1 MKKLYFLLIGFCYL
15 SVSTFAQTGP
25 GGVGN
30 SSNNIIWLDANR
42 LSYSDNDAVDNFQ
55 DLSGNNNDATQ
66 ATSGSRPTFKTSI
79 VNGHS
84 VVDFDG
90 TDDFLEFGTHLTND
104 AISMFVIYKN
114 ENNSGIKGFLTT
126 EKHLIFAN
134 NSAFTAVYANP
145 VTYYNISKTLNTFS
159 VTSLKTNG
167 DLSGSTLSLTD
178 GNSSSSPTR
187 AEQANKTVSYLGVN
201 QGATSLYFEG
211 QVAELILFNEELNTA
226 SMVIIGNYLAGKYNL
241 TPAANRYAFGSTHG
255 NGIVGIGQESD
266 GSTTSAMGID
276 SVLMSNPSDLGN
288 SEYLIIG
295 HDSGGLGQ
303 STSVPSGVVR
313 RWTQVWRA
321 DVTGSPGTV
330 DLEFFIGTTNTLAP
344 SATSSYTVLIES
356 VDGDFTN
363 GGTSVHSTGL
373 TFDGGKNSIKFT
385 GVNLADGDYF
395 TLAALDGAREAI
407 ADGAWNSTATW
418 NCTCIPADG
427 DIVTIPT
434 GMDVTISA
442 NAAALNLTVASG
454 ASLTFSSTDTLA
466 LSGAFAI
473 EGTTSFG
480 SGTVQITGTGSESS
494 VTNTSGST
502 VAFGNV
508 YVNSSNGVSFGSGD
522 WSVSGNL
529 QVSSGGMNVSS
540 ATSFTM
546 LSTASQTSQ
555 IMESMDNAFT
565 GDFTLHRYIGT
576 RNANYSNWAPATS
589 NATIADWDDDIF
601 MSGVGGLDGN
611 ATFDGEIWYSVYL
624 YNWFTDVNFAVT
636 STAQTLDPGKGVE
649 LYLGTNT
656 FTYDGGTIDMVGT
669 LNNGDVAT
677 ALDRGW
683 TLLGNPYHS
692 FIDFDAITSPD
703 VFPSEFY
710 IFNTNNGSYDFF
722 TGGSKP
728 DIAPWQGFWIFKAS
742 GTLANLTFHESGKVN
757 STSSDFLRKRDN
769 QAQKFTLG
777 IANMDDSHFSHKT
790 MFDFGINSTV
800 AMDENDAPFL
810 ASPLENAPA
819 IYSTIGSSEK
829 LVKNSL
835 PLFEETQV
843 VPIEIYAGVEGNY
856 EINAENVNSVYDNY
870 SCIYLMDNED
880 NKVIDLSVE
889 PNYSFEANK
898 GTHSRFDLVLSN
910 SFGEC
915 ENIIHK
921 NDVQKID
928 QGISLRNSSGDW
940 YIDYNIGSEN
950 TQFDVTIY
958 NTAGQIVREGI
969 SFSSSNIGYERIT
982 GLNELNGIYIVQ
994 IKTKDLVVTRSV
1006 NL

>member
-1 MKKLYFLLIGFCYL
+1 MKKLYFLLIGFSFCL
-15 SVSTFAQTGP
+15 TPAFAQTGP

-42 LSYSDNDAVDNFQ
+42 LSYAVDAEVDNFE
-55 DLSGNNNDATQ
+55 DFSGNNNHATQ
-66 ATSGSRPTFKTSI
+66 ATSSARPSFKQSVI
-79 VNGHS
+79 NGNS

-104 AISMFVIYKN
+104 AISMFIVYKN
-114 ENNSGIKGFLTT
+114 ENNSGIKGLLTT
-126 EKHLIFAN
+126 EKHLLFAN
-134 NSAFTAVYANP
+134 NSQFTAVYANP

-159 VTSLKTNG
+159 VTSLKTNA
-167 DLSGSTLSLTD
+167 DLSGSTLTLTD
-178 GNSSSSPTR
+178 GNSASTPTR

-211 QVAELILFNEELNTA
+211 QIAEVILFNEELNTA
-226 SMVIIGNYLAGKYNL
+226 SMVIIGNYLAGKYDL
-241 TPAANRYAFGSTHG
+241 TPAASRFAYRSTHG

-266 GSTTSAMGID
+266 GSNTSAMGID
-276 SVLMSNPSDLGN
+276 SLLMNNPSSLGN
-288 SEYLIIG
+288 SEYLLVG
-295 HDSGGLGQ
+295 HDGAGLGQ

-313 RWTQVWRA
+313 RWNQVWRA

-344 SATSSYTVLIES
+344 SETSSYTVLIES

-373 TFDGGKNSIKFT
+373 FFDGTKNSIKFT

-427 DIVTIPT
+427 DIVTIPST
-434 GMDVTISA
+434 MDVTIGA

-454 ASLTFSSTDTLA
+454 GSLTFSGADTLS

-480 SGTVQITGTGSESS
+480 SGTVQFTGTGSESS

-508 YVNSSNGVSFGSGD
+508 YINSSNGASFGSGD

-529 QVSSGGMNVSS
+529 QVSSGGMDVSS

-565 GDFTLHRYIGT
+565 GNFTLHRYIGT
-576 RNANYSNWAPATS
+576 RNANYSNWSSPTS
-589 NATIADWDDDIF
+589 DGTVGDWDDDIF
-601 MSGVGGLDGN
+601 MSGVGGVDGN
-611 ATFDGEIWYSVYL
+611 ATYGGSIWYSVYL

-636 STAQTLDPGKGVE
+636 TTTQTLEAGKGVE

-656 FTYDGGTIDMVGT
+656 FTYNGGTIDMTGSP
-669 LNNGDVAT
+669 NNGDIST

-710 IFNTNNGSYDFF
+710 IFNTDNGSYDFF

-728 DIAPWQGFWIFKAS
+728 NIAPWQGFWIFKAS
-742 GTLANLTFHESGKVN
+742 GTLANLTIHESGKVN
-757 STSSDFLRKRDN
+757 STSSDFLRKRN
-769 QAQKFTLG
+769 HQPKEFTLG
-777 IANMDDSHFSHKT
+777 ITSMDSSLFNHKT
-790 MFDFGINSTV
+790 LIDFGINSTA

-810 ASPLENAPA
+810 ASPLENVPA
-819 IYSTIGSSEK
+819 IYSTIGTSEK

-843 VPIEIYAGVEGNY
+843 VPIEVYTGVDGKY
-856 EINAENVNSVYDNY
+856 EINAENINSVYENY
-870 SCIYLMDNED
+870 SCVYLKDKAD
-880 NKVIDLSVE
+880 NKLVDLSVE
-889 PNYSFEANK
+889 SNYSFESDK
-898 GTHSRFDLVLSN
+898 GTHSRFDLILSN
-910 SFGEC
+910 SYDEC
-915 ENIIHK
+915 KKVIN
-921 NDVQKID
+921 NDVVQKLD
-928 QGISLRNSSGDW
+928 RGVSLRNSYGDW
-940 YIDYNIGSEN
+940 YIDYNVGSET
-950 TQFDVTIY
+950 TQFEVKVY
-958 NTAGQIVREGI
+958 NTAGQLVKDGI

-982 GLNELNGIYIVQ
+982 GLNELNGIFIVQ
-994 IKTKDLVVTRSV
+994 IKTNDLVVTRSV